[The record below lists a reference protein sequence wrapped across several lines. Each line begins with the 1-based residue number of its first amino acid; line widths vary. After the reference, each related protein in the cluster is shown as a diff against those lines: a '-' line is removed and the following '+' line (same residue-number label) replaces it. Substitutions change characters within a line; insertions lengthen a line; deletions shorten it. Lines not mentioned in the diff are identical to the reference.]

1 MSVRYPIIQDA
12 LRTEEGLGMQRAIL
26 SAFSLDLGYCD
37 RVLSYLT
44 EIQHILSKDFKDEK
58 IVNTMQD
65 AEVIQKPDTEENLE
79 ASSVRESGEGENLA
93 QTHRN
98 ISKV

>member
-1 MSVRYPIIQDA
+1 MSVRYQIIQDA
-12 LRTEEGLGMQRAIL
+12 LRTGEGLDMQRAIL

-44 EIQHILSKDFKDEK
+44 EIQHVLSKDFNDEK
-58 IVNTMQD
+58 TLNVQD

-79 ASSVRESGEGENLA
+79 ASRVRISGEGKNLA
-93 QTHRN
+93 QTHKN
-98 ISKV
+98 IS